1 MIKSKAIQSK
11 SRKKINNRRKSR
23 ELAMKSIYRGLVNTF
38 DLTQIQKDI
47 REDPDFIRADE
58 KFYVEILKGVF
69 KNLETLKLEIT
80 SYLDRSY
87 EELSPI
93 ELSIIYSSLYE
104 LKYSL
109 SVPYKVVINEAIEV
123 AKSFGGVDGYKYING
138 ILNQAAEKIE
148 KKNLIKIN
156 KLQCLRMKFIVFPN

>member
-1 MIKSKAIQSK
+1 MIDSKPTKSKL
-11 SRKKINNRRKSR
+11 RKKINNRRKSR

-69 KNLETLKLEIT
+69 KNQKTLKLEII
-80 SYLDRSY
+80 SYIDRSY

-104 LKYSL
+104 LKYSP

-123 AKSFGGVDGYKYING
+123 AKSFGGVDGFKYING
-138 ILNQAAEKIE
+138 ILNQAAEKNRKE
-148 KKNLIKIN
+148 EFGKQK
-156 KLQCLRMKFIVFPN
+156 

>member
-1 MIKSKAIQSK
+1 MIDSKPTKSKL
-11 SRKKINNRRKSR
+11 RKKINNRRKSR

-58 KFYVEILKGVF
+58 EFYVEILKGVF
-69 KNLETLKLEIT
+69 KNQETLKLEII
-80 SYLDRSY
+80 SYIDRSY

-104 LKYSL
+104 LKYSPL
-109 SVPYKVVINEAIEV
+109 VPYKVVINEAIEV
-123 AKSFGGVDGYKYING
+123 AKSFGSVDGYKYING
-138 ILNQAAEKIE
+138 ILNQAAEKNRKE
-148 KKNLIKIN
+148 EFDD
-156 KLQCLRMKFIVFPN
+156 QR

>member
-1 MIKSKAIQSK
+1 MIDSKITKSK

-58 KFYVEILKGVF
+58 KFYAEILKGVF
-69 KNLETLKLEIT
+69 KNMETLKLEIIT
-80 SYLDRSY
+80 YIDRSY

-104 LKYSL
+104 LKYSP

-123 AKSFGGVDGYKYING
+123 AKSFGGIDGFKYING
-138 ILNQAAEKIE
+138 ILNQAAEKNRKE
-148 KKNLIKIN
+148 EFAKHK
-156 KLQCLRMKFIVFPN
+156 

>member
-1 MIKSKAIQSK
+1 MSESNKANSR

-23 ELAMKSIYRGLVNTF
+23 ELVMKSIYRGLVNTF

-47 REDPDFIRADE
+47 RDDPDFIRADE
-58 KFYVEILKGVF
+58 RFYVEILKGVF
-69 KNLETLKLEIT
+69 KNLETLKIEIT

-104 LKYSL
+104 LKYSP
-109 SVPYKVVINEAIEV
+109 SVPYKVVINEAIEI
-123 AKSFGGVDGYKYING
+123 AKSFGGTDGYKYINA
-138 ILNQAAEKIE
+138 ILDKAAEKNRKGE
-148 KKNLIKIN
+148 LN
-156 KLQCLRMKFIVFPN
+156 KSK

>member
-1 MIKSKAIQSK
+1 MIDSKITKSK

-38 DLTQIQKDI
+38 DLKQIQKDI

-69 KNLETLKLEIT
+69 KNIETLKLEII
-80 SYLDRSY
+80 SYIDRSY

-104 LKYSL
+104 LKYSP

-123 AKSFGGVDGYKYING
+123 AKSFGGVDGFKYING
-138 ILNQAAEKIE
+138 ILNQAAEKNRKE
-148 KKNLIKIN
+148 EFAKHK
-156 KLQCLRMKFIVFPN
+156 

>member
-1 MIKSKAIQSK
+1 MIDSKLFKSK

-38 DLTQIQKDI
+38 DLKQIQKDI
-47 REDPDFIRADE
+47 RDDPDFIRAYE

-69 KNLETLKLEIT
+69 KNLETLKLEII
-80 SYLDRSY
+80 SYIDRSY
-87 EELSPI
+87 DELSPI

-104 LKYSL
+104 LKYSP

-123 AKSFGGVDGYKYING
+123 AKSFGGIDGFKYING
-138 ILNQAAEKIE
+138 ILNQAAEKNRKE
-148 KKNLIKIN
+148 EFDKNK
-156 KLQCLRMKFIVFPN
+156 

>member
-1 MIKSKAIQSK
+1 MIDSKPFKSK

-38 DLTQIQKDI
+38 DLKQIQKDI
-47 REDPDFIRADE
+47 RDDPDFIRADE

-69 KNLETLKLEIT
+69 KNLETLKLEII
-80 SYLDRSY
+80 SYIDRSY
-87 EELSPI
+87 DELSPI

-104 LKYSL
+104 LKYSP

-123 AKSFGGVDGYKYING
+123 AKSFGGIDGFKYING
-138 ILNQAAEKIE
+138 ILNQAAEKNRKE
-148 KKNLIKIN
+148 EFDKNK
-156 KLQCLRMKFIVFPN
+156 

>member
-1 MIKSKAIQSK
+1 MIDSKPSKSK

-38 DLTQIQKDI
+38 DLKQIQKDI
-47 REDPDFIRADE
+47 RDDPDFIRADE

-69 KNLETLKLEIT
+69 KNLETLKLEII
-80 SYLDRSY
+80 SYIDRSY
-87 EELSPI
+87 DELSPI

-104 LKYSL
+104 LKYSP

-123 AKSFGGVDGYKYING
+123 AKLFGGIDGFKYING
-138 ILNQAAEKIE
+138 ILNQAA
-148 KKNLIKIN
+148 KKNRKEELN
-156 KLQCLRMKFIVFPN
+156 KSK

>member
-1 MIKSKAIQSK
+1 MIESKPTKSKL
-11 SRKKINNRRKSR
+11 RKKINNRRKSR

-69 KNLETLKLEIT
+69 KNQETLKLEII
-80 SYLDRSY
+80 SYIDRSY

-138 ILNQAAEKIE
+138 ILNQAAEKNRKE
-148 KKNLIKIN
+148 EFNKNK
-156 KLQCLRMKFIVFPN
+156 